1 MPLILGT
8 NSIKDTGFNVA
19 NSLRFNSASSD
30 YLNRTNSVSEVSA
43 HRQTFTFSFWL
54 KRSKLGTNQELFG
67 VDNDGSRGNNY
78 FIIDINTADELD
90 ISEYISGSQFR
101 LITNRKFRDVS
112 AWMNIVFAVDTTQAT
127 ASNRLKLYINGVQ
140 ETSFSTENYPSQN
153 YTTKMF
159 SQNKYHAFGRSG
171 AYIDGYLAEVVAI
184 AGTQLD
190 PTSFGEFDSDTNIWK
205 PIDVSGLTFGTNGF
219 YLDFENSGSL
229 GADVSGNSNNFT
241 VNNLT
246 SVDQSTDTCTNN
258 FATLNPLN
266 IDPGDT
272 NTFSEGNLKCVMN
285 GEGTTSTIAMTSGK
299 WYMEY
304 KVGSPTTNWTG
315 VQEVNALISDSY
327 TSAYSSSSIYIAGAT
342 VYLNGSNNSGSG
354 GYGSAWSS
362 GDIGM
367 IAFDADNERVYFGK
381 GGSWWSG
388 SAFDSATPATYIQLT
403 NTGHDYYFRFVKG
416 GNTSCTYEVN
426 FGSPAFSISSGNSD
440 GNGYGN
446 FEYAVPSGYY
456 ALNTKNLAEYG

>member
-1 MPLILGT
+1 MVSFILPG
-8 NSIKDTGFNVA
+8 NSASGEYEVA
-19 NSLRFNSASSD
+19 NSCRFDDGSSD
-30 YLNRTNSVSEVSA
+30 YLSRTVGAGNRQTWTWSGWIKRSTLGTDQCLFDTYVHGNDQFRTNFADTDRVSMRFYNGTEY
-43 HRQTFTFSFWL
+43 Q
-54 KRSKLGTNQELFG
+54 LGT
-67 VDNDGSRGNNY
+67 
-78 FIIDINTADELD
+78 T
-90 ISEYISGSQFR
+90 
-101 LITNRKFRDVS
+101 RKFRDTS
-112 AWMNIVFAVDTTQAT
+112 AWVHLVFVADTTNSTEAD
-127 ASNRLKLYINGVQ
+127 RFRIYVNGVR
-140 ETSFSTENYPSQN
+140 ETALSDVAYPTQNLQMSINDSNTFQIGRRQSTNY
-153 YTTKMF
+153 F
-159 SQNKYHAFGRSG
+159 
-171 AYIDGYLAEVVAI
+171 DGYMAEVVFI
-184 AGTQLD
+184 DGTALD
-190 PTSFGEFDSDTNIWK
+190 ADSFGEFDEDSPTIWK
-205 PIDVSGLTFGTNGF
+205 PKDVSGLTFGTNGF
-219 YLDFENSGSL
+219 HLDFEDSSSL
-229 GADVSGNSNNFT
+229 GNDAAGSNNFS
-241 VNNLT
+241 VSNLT

-272 NTFSEGNLKCVMN
+272 NTFSEGNLKCVMD

-327 TSAYSSSSIYIAGAT
+327 TSAYSSSSIYIGGAT

-426 FGSPAFSISSGNSD
+426 FGSPSFSISSGNSD

-446 FEYAVPSGYY
+446 FEYSVPSGYY

>member
-1 MPLILGT
+1 
-8 NSIKDTGFNVA
+8 
-19 NSLRFNSASSD
+19 R
-30 YLNRTNSVSEVSA
+30 
-43 HRQTFTFSFWL
+43 
-54 KRSKLGTNQELFG
+54 
-67 VDNDGSRGNNY
+67 
-78 FIIDINTADELD
+78 
-90 ISEYISGSQFR
+90 
-101 LITNRKFRDVS
+101 
-112 AWMNIVFAVDTTQAT
+112 
-127 ASNRLKLYINGVQ
+127 
-140 ETSFSTENYPSQN
+140 
-153 YTTKMF
+153 
-159 SQNKYHAFGRSG
+159 
-171 AYIDGYLAEVVAI
+171 
-184 AGTQLD
+184 
-190 PTSFGEFDSDTNIWK
+190 
-205 PIDVSGLTFGTNGF
+205 
-219 YLDFENSGSL
+219 
-229 GADVSGNSNNFT
+229 
-241 VNNLT
+241 NLT

-258 FATLNPLN
+258 YATLNPLN

-272 NTFSEGNLKCVMN
+272 NTFSEGNLKCVMD

-327 TSAYSSSSIYIAGAT
+327 TSAYSSSSIYIGGAT

-403 NTGHDYYFRFVKG
+403 NTEHDYYFRFVKG

-426 FGSPAFSISSGNSD
+426 FGSPSFSISSG
-440 GNGYGN
+440 
-446 FEYAVPSGYY
+446 
-456 ALNTKNLAEYG
+456 